1 MSYHNVRYK
10 NTTLTILQSN
20 IQLSIFHLAQ
30 VNVAQ
35 AKADMESDLM
45 QGFVSRL
52 DEINALAESAE
63 GFIWRLQEDSGSAT
77 AIRVFDDPL
86 LLINMSVWADLESLK
101 HYVYKSLHVE
111 LIKDREAWFNKMGES
126 HQVLWW
132 IPAGHVPSTEEA
144 RNKLEYIRKHGSSAQ
159 AFNFAKPYPRPI
171 PP

>member
-1 MSYHNVRYK
+1 MAS
-10 NTTLTILQSN
+10 
-20 IQLSIFHLAQ
+20 FHIAQ

-35 AKADMESDLM
+35 AKADMESELM
-45 QGFVSRL
+45 RGFVSRL
-52 DEINALAESAE
+52 DEINALADRVD

-86 LLINMSVWADLESLK
+86 LLINMSVWADLEALK

-126 HQVLWW
+126 HQALWW
-132 IPAGHVPSTEEA
+132 IPAGHIPSTEEA
-144 RNKLEYIRKHGSSAQ
+144 QKKLEYIRKHGPSAE
-159 AFNFAKPYPRPI
+159 AFTFARPYPTPM

>member
-1 MSYHNVRYK
+1 M
-10 NTTLTILQSN
+10 TLTILQSN

-35 AKADMESDLM
+35 AKADMESELM
-45 QGFVSRL
+45 RGFVSRL

-63 GFIWRLQEDSGSAT
+63 GFIWRLKEDSGSAT

-86 LLINMSVWADLESLK
+86 LLINMSVWANVESLK

-126 HQVLWW
+126 YQALWW
-132 IPAGHVPSTEEA
+132 IPAGHIPSTEEA
-144 RNKLEYIRKHGSSAQ
+144 RNKLEYIRKHGPSAQ
-159 AFNFAKPYPRPI
+159 AFNFTKLYQTPI

>member
-1 MSYHNVRYK
+1 MLSLLGKKV
-10 NTTLTILQSN
+10 
-20 IQLSIFHLAQ
+20 QLSAHHLAQ

-35 AKADMESDLM
+35 AKADMESELM

-63 GFIWRLQEDSGSAT
+63 GFIWRLKEDGGSAT

-86 LLINMSVWADLESLK
+86 LLINMSVWANLEALK

-111 LIKDREAWFNKMGES
+111 LIKDREVWFNKMGES
-126 HQVLWW
+126 HQALWW
-132 IPAGHVPSTEEA
+132 IPAGHIPSTEEA
-144 RNKLEYIRKHGSSAQ
+144 RKKLEYIRKNGPSAD
-159 AFNFAKPYPRPI
+159 AFTFAKPYPTPM

>member
-1 MSYHNVRYK
+1 MAS
-10 NTTLTILQSN
+10 
-20 IQLSIFHLAQ
+20 FHIAQ

-35 AKADMESDLM
+35 AKADMESELM

-52 DEINALAESAE
+52 DEINALADRAD
-63 GFIWRLQEDSGSAT
+63 GFIWRLQESSASAT

-86 LLINMSVWADLESLK
+86 LLINMSVWANLEALK

-126 HQVLWW
+126 HQALWW
-132 IPAGHVPSTEEA
+132 ISAGHIPSPEEA
-144 RNKLEYIRKHGSSAQ
+144 RKKLEYIRKNGSSAE
-159 AFNFAKPYPRPI
+159 AFTFAKPYPMPM

>member
-1 MSYHNVRYK
+1 
-10 NTTLTILQSN
+10 
-20 IQLSIFHLAQ
+20 
-30 VNVAQ
+30 
-35 AKADMESDLM
+35 M

-86 LLINMSVWADLESLK
+86 LLINMSVWANLEALK

-111 LIKDREAWFNKMGES
+111 LIKDREVWFNKMGES
-126 HQVLWW
+126 HQALWW

-144 RNKLEYIRKHGSSAQ
+144 RNKLEYIRKHGPSAQ
-159 AFNFAKPYPRPI
+159 AFNFAKPYPTPL
-171 PP
+171 PH